1 MKAAS
6 LKGHAVLQT
15 VGLKEVFA
23 AIEAAGGEA
32 RIVGGAVRNALLGE
46 PVHEVDIATT
56 LQPDATM
63 RAAQSAGLK
72 AHPTGIDHGTVTIV
86 SENNAFE
93 VTTLR
98 HDVETHGRHATVAF
112 TDDWQADAAR
122 RDFTMNALYASLDGE
137 IFDPLGGIGDVIQ
150 RNVRFAGD
158 PETRIREDFLR
169 ILRFFRFHAQYG
181 DGAPDGAGLAA
192 CARLR
197 DGLKQLSRERVGQ
210 EMRKLLLAKG
220 AAPAAR
226 HMNDTGV
233 SEVLF
238 GRELDYAVLER
249 LAAIDAANGL
259 SPDYPLRLAA
269 SLTMSADQ
277 LGDSLRLPNA
287 DVRAI
292 AALRDAMPPSPAL
305 RDNERKVV
313 LYQTGAQTFARA
325 VRLAW
330 AEGDAPADDTG
341 WLELL
346 KLPQQWPVPSLPVTG
361 ADLIAAGLEPG
372 PELGATLRRLEDWW
386 VATGFTASREE
397 LLAKVSV

>member
-1 MKAAS
+1 MKAPS
-6 LKGHAVLQT
+6 LKDHPVLQT
-15 VGLKEVFA
+15 IGLKQIFE
-23 AIEAAGGEA
+23 AIAAAGGEA

-56 LQPDATM
+56 LEPDATM
-63 RAAQSAGLK
+63 RAAQAAGLK

-181 DGAPDGAGLAA
+181 DDAPEEAGLAA

-226 HMNDTGV
+226 HMNDAGV

-238 GRELDYAVLER
+238 GRELDDATLKR

-259 SPDYPLRLAA
+259 SPDYPLRLVA
-269 SLTMSADQ
+269 SLDLSADQ

-287 DVRAI
+287 EVRDI
-292 AALRDAMPPSPAL
+292 AALRDGMPPSPAL

-313 LYQTGAQTFARA
+313 LYQTGAETFIRA

-330 AEGDAPADDTG
+330 AESDAPADDTG

-346 KLPQQWPVPSLPVTG
+346 KLPQEWPVPTLPVTG

-386 VATGFTASREE
+386 VATGFTATKDE
-397 LLAKVSV
+397 LMAKVSV

>member
-287 DVRAI
+287 EVRDI

-305 RDNERKVV
+305 RDNERNVV
-313 LYQTGAQTFARA
+313 LYQTGPETFIRA

-330 AEGDAPADDTG
+330 AEGDAPADDEG

>member
-1 MKAAS
+1 MKTPS
-6 LKGHAVLQT
+6 LKGHPVLQT
-15 VGLKEVFA
+15 PGLKQVFA
-23 AIEAAGGEA
+23 AIEAAGGQA

-56 LQPDATM
+56 LEPESTM
-63 RAAQSAGLK
+63 RAAQAVGLK

-122 RDFTMNALYASLDGE
+122 RDFTMNALYASLDGD
-137 IFDPLGGIGDVIQ
+137 IFDPLGGIADALQ

-158 PETRIREDFLR
+158 AETRIWEDFLR

-181 DGAPDGAGLAA
+181 DGDIDSAGLAA
-192 CARLR
+192 CAGLK

-210 EMRKLLLAKG
+210 EMKKLLLAKG
-220 AAPAAR
+220 AARAAGL
-226 HMNDTGV
+226 MNDAGV
-233 SEVLF
+233 SQVLF
-238 GRELDYAVLER
+238 ARELDDSLLAR

-259 SPDYPLRLAA
+259 APDYTLRLAA
-269 SLTMSADQ
+269 GLALSADE
-277 LGDSLRLPNA
+277 LGESLRLSNA
-287 DVRAI
+287 EVRAI
-292 AALRDAMPPSPAL
+292 AALREAMPPSPAL

-313 LYQTGAQTFARA
+313 LYQTGAETFIRA
-325 VRLAW
+325 ARLAW
-330 AEGDAPADDTG
+330 AESDAPAEDAG
-341 WLELL
+341 WQGLL
-346 KLPQQWPVPSLPVTG
+346 KLAAEWPVPNLPVTG

-386 VATGFTASREE
+386 VATGFTATRQE
-397 LLAKVSV
+397 LLAKVSA

>member
-1 MKAAS
+1 MKAPS

-32 RIVGGAVRNALLGE
+32 RTVGGAVRNALLGE

-72 AHPTGIDHGTVTIV
+72 AHPTGIDHGSVTIV

-150 RNVRFAGD
+150 RNLRFAGD

-197 DGLKQLSRERVGQ
+197 DGLKQLSRERAGQ
-210 EMRKLLLAKG
+210 EMRKLLLARG
-220 AAPAAR
+220 AARAAGL
-226 HMNDTGV
+226 MNGAGV

-287 DVRAI
+287 EVRDI

-305 RDNERKVV
+305 RDNERNVV
-313 LYQTGAQTFARA
+313 LYQTGPETFIRA

-330 AEGDAPADDTG
+330 AEGDAPADDEG

-386 VATGFTASREE
+386 VATGFTARRDE
-397 LLAKVSV
+397 LLAKVSA

>member
-1 MKAAS
+1 MKAPS
-6 LKGHAVLQT
+6 LKGHGVLQT

-63 RAAQSAGLK
+63 RAAQAAGLK

-210 EMRKLLLAKG
+210 EMRKLLLARG
-220 AAPAAR
+220 AARAAGL
-226 HMNDTGV
+226 MNGAGV

-287 DVRAI
+287 EVRDI
-292 AALRDAMPPSPAL
+292 GALRVAMPPSPAL

-330 AEGDAPADDTG
+330 AEGDAPADDEG